1 MNMIVE
7 ERECSLL
14 ENPQTVQLWIQHI
27 EYVEVCRKFIRAAR
41 ASDWTLH
48 SYSAGKMINLF
59 TATRYHNYAKS
70 ACVNVKIMF
79 ALPEKHPWL
88 HQKIADEGLCVAR
101 RGDRFWTGL
110 WTDFT
115 KNKFW
120 CEKSK
125 VERA

>member
-1 MNMIVE
+1 MRPCHSISLKSEHDCRVE
-7 ERECSLL
+7 GECSLL

-27 EYVEVCRKFIRAAR
+27 KYVEVCRNFIRAAR

-79 ALPEKHPWL
+79 SLPEKHPWL
-88 HQKIADEGLCVAR
+88 HQKMDDEGLCVAR
-101 RGDRFWTGL
+101 TSDRFWTGL
-110 WTDFT
+110 
-115 KNKFW
+115 
-120 CEKSK
+120 
-125 VERA
+125 

>member
-1 MNMIVE
+1 MIVE

-59 TATRYHNYAKS
+59 TATRYHNYANLLALMSKS
-70 ACVNVKIMF
+70 CLLCQKSILGCIKKLLMKICVLLGQVIASGLVFELILLKTSFDARN
-79 ALPEKHPWL
+79 
-88 HQKIADEGLCVAR
+88 QK
-101 RGDRFWTGL
+101 
-110 WTDFT
+110 
-115 KNKFW
+115 
-120 CEKSK
+120 
-125 VERA
+125 